1 MVNYTFS
8 LSSSFATEVW
18 WDCAKKTKKMLTV
31 YLFVAHWYKLT
42 HEFKTTTKNKGT
54 KGNWNKSNYN
64 FACLNYSDSTLRHL
78 QTQSFE
84 KVKKF

>member
-8 LSSSFATEVW
+8 LSSSFATGVW

-42 HEFKTTTKNKGT
+42 HEFKTTTKNMVPKEIET
-54 KGNWNKSNYN
+54 N
-64 FACLNYSDSTLRHL
+64 LITTLH
-78 QTQSFE
+78 
-84 KVKKF
+84 V